1 MYSTLHS
8 FTHSLSLSLFITK
21 LTVTINTNNHLLS
34 SSLSSLLLYNDDPTT
49 TTTTCPPT
57 QRRRRRPLLLH
68 NNDDDPTTCPRTQR
82 PRSLGGATG
91 AVGFTSDAQAQAF
104 ADTIWDLFLGGAS
117 PDRPFGAA
125 VLDGCVSVFEILS
138 LDVEL
143 IFVSVVWFF
152 ILFFWLFMM

>member
-1 MYSTLHS
+1 M
-8 FTHSLSLSLFITK
+8 TK
-21 LTVTINTNNHLLS
+21 LTVTINTNNHTTSPPTQRRRRPPLLLHNNNDLSHLS
-34 SSLSSLLLYNDDPTT
+34 SYTPTTTRRRPLLLHNDDDDLSHFSSYTTT

-57 QRRRRRPLLLH
+57 QR
-68 NNDDDPTTCPRTQR
+68 R

-125 VLDGCVSVFEILS
+125 VLDGYVTS
-138 LDVEL
+138 
-143 IFVSVVWFF
+143 
-152 ILFFWLFMM
+152 

>member
-1 MYSTLHS
+1 MA
-8 FTHSLSLSLFITK
+8 K
-21 LTVTINTNNHLLS
+21 LTVTINTNNHTTSPPTQRPSSLPPPLSHLS
-34 SSLSSLLLYNDDPTT
+34 SYTT
-49 TTTTCPPT
+49 TTSPPT
-57 QRRRRRPLLLH
+57 QRRRRPPPLLPPLLLH
-68 NNDDDPTTCPRTQR
+68 NDPTTSPRTHR

-125 VLDGCVSVFEILS
+125 VLDGCVSVFKFLS